1 MTAWSDFVKDFR
13 QKNPGYSYKDA
24 LKRCKDL
31 WIVKNIV
38 EQKLGGTNFEIVDHS
53 KGYKKPTKKK
63 T

>member
-1 MTAWSDFVKDFR
+1 MTAWLDFVKDFR

-31 WIVKNIV
+31 WTVKNIV

-53 KGYKKPTKKK
+53 KGYKKNDKK
-63 T
+63 